1 MSRAAGE
8 GGHISTHAPVERAGH
23 VENASSPRTAPRN
36 DIGEEGTG
44 VRPGVVPGA
53 GRPAGEGGHISTH
66 APVER
71 AGHVENASSP
81 RTAPRND
88 MDGGLRIALRQ
99 KEENLVEAAMSEG
112 GNMFD
117 LLSGHYAPC
126 LIDRPVALLTHF
138 LESLNIV
145 FKRIGGASFMN
156 LKTFRCLPSLLG
168 RYPRKFI

>member
-1 MSRAAGE
+1 
-8 GGHISTHAPVERAGH
+8 
-23 VENASSPRTAPRN
+23 
-36 DIGEEGTG
+36 
-44 VRPGVVPGA
+44 
-53 GRPAGEGGHISTH
+53 
-66 APVER
+66 
-71 AGHVENASSP
+71 
-81 RTAPRND
+81 
-88 MDGGLRIALRQ
+88 
-99 KEENLVEAAMSEG
+99 
-112 GNMFD
+112 MFD